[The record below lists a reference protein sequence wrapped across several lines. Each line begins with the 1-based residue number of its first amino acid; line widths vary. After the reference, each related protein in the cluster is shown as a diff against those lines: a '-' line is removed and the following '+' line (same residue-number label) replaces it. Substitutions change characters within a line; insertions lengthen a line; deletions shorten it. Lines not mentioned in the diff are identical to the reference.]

1 MNKKNFDLLLESM
14 REGGEIL
21 RGERKPSRQF
31 VVEKKEDVQQV
42 RQTFNLSQDTFA
54 KFMGVSV
61 GTLRNW
67 EQGRRHPSGAARV
80 LLRIAIRQPKLF
92 ADAVSEDYPEMV
104 QA

>member
-1 MNKKNFDLLLESM
+1 MNKKNFDLLLDSM

-92 ADAVSEDYPEMV
+92 ADVVSEDYPEMV
-104 QA
+104 LA

>member
-14 REGGEIL
+14 REGGETL

-92 ADAVSEDYPEMV
+92 ADVVSEDYPEM
-104 QA
+104 ALA

>member
-31 VVEKKEDVQQV
+31 VVENKEDVQQV

-92 ADAVSEDYPEMV
+92 ADVVSEDYPEM
-104 QA
+104 ALA

>member
-14 REGGEIL
+14 REGSEIL

-31 VVEKKEDVQQV
+31 VVENKEDVQQV

-54 KFMGVSV
+54 RFMGVSV

-67 EQGRRHPSGAARV
+67 EQGRRHPTGATRV

-104 QA
+104 MA

>member
-67 EQGRRHPSGAARV
+67 EQGRRHPTGAARV

-92 ADAVSEDYPEMV
+92 ADVVSEDYPEM
-104 QA
+104 AMA

>member
-1 MNKKNFDLLLESM
+1 MNKKNFDLLLDSM

-31 VVEKKEDVQQV
+31 VVEKREDVQQV
-42 RQTFNLSQDTFA
+42 RQAFNLSQDTFA

-92 ADAVSEDYPEMV
+92 ADVVSEDYPEM
-104 QA
+104 ALA

>member
-92 ADAVSEDYPEMV
+92 ADVVSEDYPEM
-104 QA
+104 AMA

>member
-31 VVEKKEDVQQV
+31 VVENKEDVQQV

-92 ADAVSEDYPEMV
+92 ADVVSEDYPEM
-104 QA
+104 AMA

>member
-42 RQTFNLSQDTFA
+42 RQIFNLSQNTFA

-67 EQGRRHPSGAARV
+67 EQGRRHPTGAARV

-92 ADAVSEDYPEMV
+92 ADAVSEDYPEM
-104 QA
+104 AFA

>member
-31 VVEKKEDVQQV
+31 VVENKEDVQQV

-67 EQGRRHPSGAARV
+67 EQGRRHPTGAARV

-92 ADAVSEDYPEMV
+92 AAVVSEDCPEM
-104 QA
+104 ALA

>member
-1 MNKKNFDLLLESM
+1 MNKKNFDLLLESL

-31 VVEKKEDVQQV
+31 VVENKEDVQQV

-67 EQGRRHPSGAARV
+67 EQGRRHPTGAARV

-92 ADAVSEDYPEMV
+92 ADAVSEDYPEM
-104 QA
+104 ALA

>member
-1 MNKKNFDLLLESM
+1 MNKKNFDLLMESM

-31 VVEKKEDVQQV
+31 VVENKEDVQQV

-92 ADAVSEDYPEMV
+92 ADVVSEDYPEM
-104 QA
+104 ALA